1 MAHKKYLSQMR
12 SASSLKGR
20 FQCEKPYSAPF
31 CRDFHKGRLR
41 CAGHKKLLIICDSVT
56 EKAKYGKMRQDEAV
70 NGSQMVV
77 KTEGFLL
84 PWGEGE
90 SKRKMKSD
98 QLFCLITYNQFNG
111 HTYNNDRDKQN

>member
-1 MAHKKYLSQMR
+1 MR

-41 CAGHKKLLIICDSVT
+41 CAGQKKLLIFCDSVT
-56 EKAKYGKMRQDEAV
+56 EKAKYGKMRQVNAV

-77 KTEGFLL
+77 KIGVVYYR
-84 PWGEGE
+84 
-90 SKRKMKSD
+90 RK
-98 QLFCLITYNQFNG
+98 QG
-111 HTYNNDRDKQN
+111 HTVLTRQLPDCCFLK